1 MKNIQ
6 LIHRETIEKIFKQR
20 KTAWKLLF
28 QRLCQWLLQRCS
40 IPLLEKSSFTD
51 YRPRFPKRSSE
62 SKWIV
67 PPVKCVLSRSAR
79 QSRGPRDSPASKF
92 LLHSLPSPRASPTT
106 STLGTLVIF
115 VKEAPSASLRPEG
128 GERAAEHTCIYITR
142 RNERKRE
149 RERLVFTWP
158 SGLSTPPLLFRSSS
172 GGSLQTEPPRP
183 LAASF
188 KPFSAIRKFQSAKRF
203 HGSATIKRG

>member
-1 MKNIQ
+1 MRQSKKFSNNG
-6 LIHRETIEKIFKQR
+6 
-20 KTAWKLLF
+20 KLL
-28 QRLCQWLLQRCS
+28 
-40 IPLLEKSSFTD
+40 ENSFSND
-51 YRPRFPKRSSE
+51 YANDCYKDVRSLFSKRVRSPITARFLKRSSE

-67 PPVKCVLSRSAR
+67 PPVKCVLSPR

-188 KPFSAIRKFQSAKRF
+188 KPLSVLESSSRRKDSTVPRRSNEANFISR
-203 HGSATIKRG
+203 